1 MANTPLPETFRFSQG
16 SLQDYVDCARRFQLR
31 YVLMQPWP
39 ALITDSPHDFERYL
53 QRAADLHRLAHQYH
67 LGMDPGRLAETIDD
81 APGTGGEELRR
92 WWQIFLDHPPPDL
105 PAGERHAEVVL
116 TAPLAG
122 YRLLAKVDLLA
133 AAPGRRL
140 VVVDWKTVKKR
151 PPRAILARRLQTR
164 VYRFLAVEA
173 GAAFVGGQTPA
184 PEQVEMVYWFANDG
198 GRVERFA
205 YDAGQYA
212 ADRAYLAGLIDE
224 VAAHREP
231 IWPLTADVGQCRFC
245 NYRSLCERGAM
256 AGFFEDLE
264 DELAGDAEARHL
276 EIDLEQIAE
285 IEF

>member
-1 MANTPLPETFRFSQG
+1 MTATPLPETFRFSQG

-39 ALITDSPHDFERYL
+39 ALITDAPHDFERYL
-53 QRAADLHRLAHQYH
+53 QRAADFHRLAHQYH
-67 LGMDPGRLAETIDD
+67 LGIDPGRLAGTIDD
-81 APGTGGEELRR
+81 DPGTGGQELRR
-92 WWQIFLDHPPPDL
+92 WWQTFLGHPPPGL

-133 AAPGRRL
+133 AEPGQRL
-140 VVVDWKTVKKR
+140 VVVDWKTVRRR
-151 PPRAILARRLQTR
+151 PPRGVLAGRLQTR

-173 GAAFVGGQTPA
+173 GAAFFGGRQPL
-184 PEQVEMVYWFANDG
+184 PEQVEMVYWFATDN

-205 YDAGQYA
+205 YDDEQHE
-212 ADRAYLAGLIDE
+212 ADRTYLSGLIAE
-224 VAAHREP
+224 VATHREP
-231 IWPLTADVGQCRFC
+231 IWPLTDDVRQCRFC
-245 NYRSLCERGAM
+245 NYRSLCERGVR

-264 DELAGDAEARHL
+264 ADLEGDVAERRL